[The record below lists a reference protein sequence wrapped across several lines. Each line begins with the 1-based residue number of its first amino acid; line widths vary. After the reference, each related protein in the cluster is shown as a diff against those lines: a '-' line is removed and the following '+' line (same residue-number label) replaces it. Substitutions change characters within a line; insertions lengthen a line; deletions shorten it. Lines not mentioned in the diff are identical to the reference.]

1 MGNGEFCLLDVKS
14 IDVYREAFTGF
25 YESLIQVHPEAFGVG
40 AARRIGST
48 FRVPGA
54 GGLDAQTFYM
64 RHVLDLVFENPDVV
78 ADMVALARAAYRG
91 TEPSPDVIKR
101 ISAVEG
107 LHRVLYRATEAA
119 GGLTGRIGCWSEG
132 TDLFANI
139 LTNADCALQMAG
151 IYDHAAERARHGGG
165 AATETTM
172 DQSAIDSLF
181 D

>member
-1 MGNGEFCLLDVKS
+1 MTVKS
-14 IDVYREAFTGF
+14 IESYRQAFTKF
-25 YESLIQVHPEAFGVG
+25 YESLAQVHPDVFADG
-40 AARRIGST
+40 APRRIGST

-64 RHVLDLVFENPDVV
+64 RHVLDLVFRDADVV
-78 ADMVALARAAYRG
+78 VDLVTLARAAYRG
-91 TEPSPDVIKR
+91 TDPAPD
-101 ISAVEG
+101 AVERVSRVPE
-107 LHRVLYRATEAA
+107 LHAALYRATEAA
-119 GGLTGRIGCWSEG
+119 GGLTGHIGAWSEG

-151 IYDHAAERARHGGG
+151 IYDHTLERERQGGG
-165 AATETTM
+165 AATAGTM